1 MHGYADGLSR
11 LPLTAVGD
19 ENPYEDV
26 SVFNMSQIESCP
38 VIDSDIR
45 CATLSDSVSNVLKFT
60 QQGWPREVGLPVQL
74 VSNNGPQF
82 ISTEFAEFLEGNEVK
97 HIRSAPYHPPSCH

>member
-26 SVFNMSQIESCP
+26 SVFNKSQIESCP
-38 VIDSDIR
+38 VVDSEIR

-60 QQGWPREVGLPVQL
+60 QQGWPREVSAELAPFRNRAVELTIESDCLLWGH
-74 VSNNGPQF
+74 SYY
-82 ISTEFAEFLEGNEVK
+82 ST
-97 HIRSAPYHPPSCH
+97 